1 MSLHLPLTHLHSC
14 VPNPY
19 PNSIPPIPVHPAL
32 TPAFPQMKMPSK
44 KLAHIPVYA
53 LGFESLPGSLLP
65 KAPPLRRRE
74 PFQ

>member
-1 MSLHLPLTHLHSC
+1 
-14 VPNPY
+14 
-19 PNSIPPIPVHPAL
+19 
-32 TPAFPQMKMPSK
+32 MKMPSK

-65 KAPPLRRRE
+65 KAMPLRRRE